1 MPKIRVLIVDDAVVL
16 RRMLTQVIEQDDELE
31 VAGVAANGKIALQK
45 IPQCNPDILTL
56 DVEMPEM
63 DGIAT
68 LRELRKTYPRLPVVM
83 CSTLTARGAAT
94 TIDALSAGATDYVTK
109 PANVGSVLEGLELM
123 RDQLVPKIKAIMGKT
138 AQGPAT
144 GSARPRPGATPASG
158 TSAGALRAVK
168 AAPRVPFV
176 GPVDAIAI
184 GCSTGGPNA
193 LNDLFSAL
201 PSAPPVPMFV
211 TQHMP
216 PLFTSFLAER
226 LSRCGPVRVHEG
238 KEGMTVLPG
247 NAYLAPGGYH
257 MIAKREGT
265 TVKLHLN
272 EEPPENS
279 CRPAVDVMFRSLA
292 NVYGGHVLGA
302 VLTGMG
308 ADGTRGAAVLR
319 EKGAFVMAQDQATS
333 VVWGMPGTLVEAGL
347 ADAVL
352 PLSQIPVELHRRT
365 LDSRR
370 RAA

>member
-16 RRMLTQVIEQDDELE
+16 RRMLTQVIEQDEELE

-45 IPQCNPDILTL
+45 IPQCNPDIITL

-94 TIDALSAGATDYVTK
+94 TIEALSAGATDYVTK

-123 RDQLVPKIKAIMGKT
+123 RDQLVPKIKAIMGKS
-138 AQGPAT
+138 AQGPGAAP
-144 GSARPRPGATPASG
+144 ARPRT
-158 TSAGALRAVK
+158 AGAAGSGIGALK
-168 AAPRVPFV
+168 AIKAPPRVPFV

-193 LNDLFSAL
+193 LNDLFTAL
-201 PSAPPVPMFV
+201 PAAPPVPMFV

-292 NVYGGHVLGA
+292 NVYGGHVLSA
-302 VLTGMG
+302 ILTGMG
-308 ADGTRGAAVLR
+308 ADGTRGAALLR

>member
-16 RRMLTQVIEQDDELE
+16 RRMLTQVIEQDEALE

-45 IPQCNPDILTL
+45 ITQCNPDILTL

-68 LRELRKTYPRLPVVM
+68 LRELRKTHPRLPVVM
-83 CSTLTARGAAT
+83 CSTLTAKGAAT
-94 TIDALSAGATDYVTK
+94 TIEALSAGATDYVTK

-123 RDQLVPKIKAIMGKT
+123 RDQLVPKIKAIMGP
-138 AQGPAT
+138 AARGPAP
-144 GSARPRPGATPASG
+144 SAAPAARAALGTPVPRAVPRPPVA
-158 TSAGALRAVK
+158 
-168 AAPRVPFV
+168 
-176 GPVDAIAI
+176 GPVEAIAI

-193 LNDLFSAL
+193 LNDLFTAL

-216 PLFTSFLAER
+216 PLFTAFLAER

-238 KEGMTVLPG
+238 KQGMTVLPG

-257 MIAKREGT
+257 MIVKREGT
-265 TVKLHLN
+265 AVRLHLN

-279 CRPAVDVMFRSLA
+279 CRPAVDVMFRSIA
-292 NVYGGHVLGA
+292 NVYGGHVLGTI
-302 VLTGMG
+302 LTGMG

-319 EKGAFVMAQDQATS
+319 EKGAVILAQDQATS

-352 PLSQIPVELHRRT
+352 PLSKIPFELHRRT